1 MENRQ
6 LVIEAND
13 MRFGYDES
21 PVLDGVSLSIADRD
35 FVSIVGPNGGGKTTL
50 LRLMLGIVSPQQGQI
65 RIFGL
70 PPEKARGMIGY
81 MPQHADLDP
90 LFPVSVLDVV
100 LMGRLGI
107 APAIGRYSA
116 EDKATAR
123 ARLKDVNLESMAA
136 RPFSS
141 LSGGQRQRVLIARA
155 LACDPKLLL
164 LDEPTANLD
173 LRVQDDFYA
182 LLRRLSERFTV
193 VLVSHDVGF
202 VSRFVKTVVC
212 VNRTVHVHSSGDLS
226 NEAIIQLYGRDVRL
240 IHHDHAGPCAHRE
253 KGQE

>member
-1 MENRQ
+1 METKKP
-6 LVIEAND
+6 VID
-13 MRFGYDES
+13 IQGLTFRYDES
-21 PVLDGVSLSIADRD
+21 PVLEGVNVSIADRD

-50 LRLMLGIVSPQQGQI
+50 LKLMLGLISPEAGRI
-65 RIFGL
+65 RIFDR
-70 PPEKARGMIGY
+70 PPDKARGFVGY
-81 MPQHADLDP
+81 MPQHAQLDP
-90 LFPVSVLDVV
+90 KFPVSVLDVV

-107 APAIGRYSA
+107 ARTIGPYSHD
-116 EDKATAR
+116 DKEQAR
-123 ARLKDVNLESMAA
+123 ARLKDVDLEAVA
-136 RPFSS
+136 FRPFSS

-173 LRVQDDFYA
+173 LRVQDDLYA

-212 VNRTVHVHSSGDLS
+212 VNRSVHVHSSGELS

-240 IHHDHAGPCAHRE
+240 IHHQHEGPCAHRE
-253 KGQE
+253 